1 MVPSHTSQTESNKRI
16 KLKFDDVSSEYIKRK
31 KHNIVLRHVS
41 FEIYEGEFVSLLGPS
56 GAGKSTLVKTILG
69 LQDYGG
75 NIYLDGNDIESIP
88 LRERHLAYIAQRRI
102 LYPSMT
108 VYDNIAFPLKNL
120 RMDSNYIKERVLE
133 LAKKFDIEL
142 LLPRRIKQ
150 LSIGQQQRVAL
161 ARAMANNASLFIFD
175 EPFASIDVA
184 SKQEIWS
191 NLRELSSLIDGTFF
205 FITHDLKEA
214 SAFSD
219 RLIILNE
226 GKVEQVGTIDEI
238 IRKPKT
244 EFVSSLFSNDTFDI
258 EETRNGK

>member
-1 MVPSHTSQTESNKRI
+1 MAQSHTSQIESNKKV

-69 LQDYGG
+69 QQDYGG

-88 LRERHLAYIAQRRI
+88 LKERHLAYIAQRRV

-120 RMDSNYIKERVLE
+120 RMDSTYVKQKVLE
-133 LAKKFDIEL
+133 LAKTFNIEL

-161 ARAMANNASLFIFD
+161 AKAMANNASLFIFD
-175 EPFASIDVA
+175 EPFASIDA
-184 SKQEIWS
+184 SGKKEVWD
-191 NLRELSSLIDGTFF
+191 NLRDLSSLIDATFF

-226 GKVEQVGTIDEI
+226 GRVEQVGTIDEI
-238 IRKPKT
+238 IKKPKA
-244 EFVSSLFSNDTFDI
+244 EFVSSLFESDTYDI
-258 EETRNGK
+258 EEIRRGK

>member
-1 MVPSHTSQTESNKRI
+1 MSALGQT
-16 KLKFDDVSSEYIKRK
+16 
-31 KHNIVLRHVS
+31 
-41 FEIYEGEFVSLLGPS
+41 
-56 GAGKSTLVKTILG
+56 
-69 LQDYGG
+69 
-75 NIYLDGNDIESIP
+75 
-88 LRERHLAYIAQRRI
+88 
-102 LYPSMT
+102 YPSMT

-184 SKQEIWS
+184 SKQDIWH
-191 NLRELSSLIDGTFF
+191 NLRELSSLIDGTFL

-244 EFVSSLFSNDTFDI
+244 EFVASLFSNDTFDI
-258 EETRNGK
+258 EEIRNGK

>member
-1 MVPSHTSQTESNKRI
+1 MAQLHTSQIESNKKV
-16 KLKFDDVSSEYIKRK
+16 KLKFDDVSSEYVKRK

-69 LQDYGG
+69 QQDYGG

-88 LRERHLAYIAQRRI
+88 LKERHLAYIAQRRV

-120 RMDSNYIKERVLE
+120 RMDSTYVKQKVLE
-133 LAKKFDIEL
+133 LAKTFNIEL

-161 ARAMANNASLFIFD
+161 AKAMANNASLFIFD
-175 EPFASIDVA
+175 EPFASIDA
-184 SKQEIWS
+184 SGKKEVWD
-191 NLRELSSLIDGTFF
+191 NLRDLSSLIDATFF

-226 GKVEQVGTIDEI
+226 GRVEQVGTIDEI
-238 IRKPKT
+238 IKKPKT
-244 EFVSSLFSNDTFDI
+244 EFVSSLFESDTYDI
-258 EETRNGK
+258 EEIRRGK